1 MLKLKI
7 EITQTALRQEKKMN
21 LRGYLTNNRLA
32 ADGAFGTYY
41 AEKYGNDELPEAA
54 NTMCIR
60 NVFWKYIRSI

>member
-1 MLKLKI
+1 
-7 EITQTALRQEKKMN
+7 MN